1 MDPIGQEHT
10 SNSCRDIAFTAYFK
24 WNIYAVKI
32 ISVYTFSMYFLHP
45 GHATLIVVM
54 KLGCFHDPSI
64 QWLVLPLAGLTTQAG
79 KKVSKVTNKQTKR
92 YEVNTITGVPVA
104 YIMEQNQMLYRNRNL
119 PNISTGL
126 RPSWPYTKRGGVDY
140 RTTKHKSIQIWT
152 QDLCEGR
159 KQACKEYFRP
169 ESLRVLIG

>member
-1 MDPIGQEHT
+1 MRLF
-10 SNSCRDIAFTAYFK
+10 N
-24 WNIYAVKI
+24 
-32 ISVYTFSMYFLHP
+32 TFSSP
-45 GHATLIVVM
+45 GAYH
-54 KLGCFHDPSI
+54 HDCGDDTWLF
-64 QWLVLPLAGLTTQAG
+64 QWSQ
-79 KKVSKVTNKQTKR
+79 
-92 YEVNTITGVPVA
+92 ENTITGVPVA
-104 YIMEQNQMLYRNRNL
+104 YIMEQNQMLYGNRNL